1 MRTAVLI
8 PCYNEAATIESV
20 VRDFRDVDPSATVY
34 VFDNNSTDDT
44 AAIAAAAGAVVR
56 TETRQGK
63 GWVVRT
69 MFREI
74 EADCYVMVDGDATYS
89 ARDVMDMRPLIE
101 SGRAD
106 MVVGDRSGVYD
117 STNTR
122 RFHGFGNRLVKVM
135 VNLIFGSSLQDIMS
149 GSRCMS
155 RQFVKTI
162 PVTCVGFEIETEMT
176 VHALDKGFVVAEM
189 PISYV
194 ERAPGNDSKLSTFS
208 DGSRIIRSILR
219 LCRDYRPL
227 LFFGSIAGVLMIA
240 AVLMFLAPLAEYLRF
255 GFVYKVPTLVVSI
268 ALGISSLVALVCGVL
283 LDSIRSHSRSSYEFV
298 LLEYAARTADCSGH
312 DRQN

>member
-20 VRDFRDVDPSATVY
+20 VHEFLTLDPSVTVY
-34 VFDNNSTDDT
+34 VYDNNSTDDT
-44 AAIAAAAGAVVR
+44 ARIAKAAGAVVQP
-56 TETRQGK
+56 ESRQGK
-63 GWVVRT
+63 GWVVRS

-74 EADCYVMVDGDATYS
+74 EADCYLMVDGDATYA
-89 ARDVMDMRPLIE
+89 ARDVLDMRALIE

-135 VNLIFGSSLQDIMS
+135 VNFIFGSSLQDIMS

-162 PVTCVGFEIETEMT
+162 PVTCVGFEIEAELT
-176 VHALDKGFVVAEM
+176 VHALDKGFVVAEV
-189 PISYV
+189 PVSYTQ
-194 ERAPGNDSKLSTFS
+194 RGPGSESKLSTFS
-208 DGSRIIRSILR
+208 DGARIIHSILR

-227 LFFGSIAGVLMIA
+227 LFFGSISALLMIVA
-240 AVLMFLAPLAEYLRF
+240 ILMFLAPLGEYLRF
-255 GFVYKVPTLVVSI
+255 GFVYKIPTLVVSI

-298 LLEYAARTADCSGH
+298 LLEYAAREADAKRS
-312 DRQN
+312 

>member
-20 VRDFRDVDPSATVY
+20 VREFLALDPSVVVY
-34 VFDNNSTDDT
+34 VYDNNSTDDT
-44 AAIAAAAGAVVR
+44 ARIAEHAGAVVR
-56 TETRQGK
+56 PESRQGK
-63 GWVVRT
+63 GWVVRS

-89 ARDVMDMRPLIE
+89 AADVLAMRPLIE

-117 STNTR
+117 ATNTR
-122 RFHGFGNRLVKVM
+122 RFHGFGNRMVRVM
-135 VNLIFGSSLQDIMS
+135 VNFIFGSSLKDIMS

-155 RQFVKTI
+155 RRFVKTI
-162 PVTCVGFEIETEMT
+162 PVTCFGFEIETEMT
-176 VHALDKGFVVAEM
+176 VHALDKGFVITEV
-189 PISYV
+189 PVTYV
-194 ERAPGNDSKLSTFS
+194 ERAPGNASKLSTFA

-227 LFFGSIAGVLMIA
+227 LFFGSISGALMVA
-240 AVLMFLAPLAEYLRF
+240 AVLGFLAPFAEYLRF
-255 GFVYKVPTLVVSI
+255 GFVYKVPTLVVAI
-268 ALGISSLVALVCGVL
+268 ALGIASLLSLVCGVL

-298 LLEYAARTADCSGH
+298 LLEYTERVADRSDH
-312 DRQN
+312 ERAH